1 MRKTSRHFDLSFFTP
16 LTPHFLLQTSYN
28 DIRHHSKM
36 RHARQLRSFE
46 SIGAYNRIRL
56 LEGSQKNLTLIVL
69 NLTQQMKGL
78 ERLHTS
84 MLKELLEDIEDIE
97 IKVDNSVF
105 DVRKEISQMELNH
118 TKLLMEQSLIK
129 QENVITN
136 KNNQNIKLLEDE
148 YKNAKRYKTKMQQ
161 FLTDNQNN

>member
-1 MRKTSRHFDLSFFTP
+1 
-16 LTPHFLLQTSYN
+16 
-28 DIRHHSKM
+28 
-36 RHARQLRSFE
+36 
-46 SIGAYNRIRL
+46 
-56 LEGSQKNLTLIVL
+56 
-69 NLTQQMKGL
+69 MKGL